1 MRAKLLN
8 QFIRIE
14 YITLFVSELSDI
26 GKAKEYG

>member
-14 YITLFVSELSDI
+14 YITLFVSVLSNI
-26 GKAKEYG
+26 GKVKGYG